1 MFPLGSVL
9 FPHMPVQ
16 LRVFEERYLTM
27 LSVILQETP
36 AEFGVVLIERGQEVG
51 ADTPTRFTY
60 GTVAQIAQLQAAEGF
75 IALVAEGERRIE
87 VIEWLDDEDYPR
99 ASIRVLDE
107 LDWDEA
113 LAPLLERAERT
124 VRRSLAVASEFG
136 DQHWSATVEVSD
148 DPVESAWQI
157 AAIAPLSELD
167 QVALLRST
175 TLERLLTRVIELTDA
190 AVQSFES
197 VWPDAPLDL
206 EELDDFVIDDEEPEA
221 EGDDAEDDDSG
232 DDPDQ
237 AHPNPEDRP

>member
-51 ADTPTRFTY
+51 AQTPDRFSY

-87 VIEWLDDEDYPR
+87 VIEWLDDTEYPQAR
-99 ASIRVLDE
+99 VRVLDDLE
-107 LDWDEA
+107 WDES
-113 LAPLLERAERT
+113 LSPLRDRAERT
-124 VRRSLAVASEFG
+124 VRRALAVASEFG
-136 DQHWSATVEVSD
+136 DPQWSATVDLSD
-148 DPVESAWQI
+148 DPIESAWQL
-157 AAIAPLSELD
+157 AAISPLNELD
-167 QVALLRST
+167 QVALLKAAS
-175 TLERLLTRVIELTDA
+175 LERLLTLLIELTDA

-197 VWPDAPLDL
+197 VWPETPLDTG
-206 EELDDFVIDDEEPEA
+206 ELDDFTIDDEIDEIDEI
-221 EGDDAEDDDSG
+221 DDDDGGAGGDDDSK
-232 DDPDQ
+232 D
-237 AHPNPEDRP
+237 ER

>member
-51 ADTPTRFTY
+51 QAPPQRFSY

-87 VIEWLDDEDYPR
+87 VIEWLDDDEYPR

-107 LDWDEA
+107 LQWDES
-113 LAPLLERAERT
+113 LLPLRDRAERT

-136 DQHWSATVEVSD
+136 DPQWSATVELSD
-148 DPVESAWQI
+148 DPVESAWQL
-157 AAIAPLSELD
+157 AAIAPLAELD
-167 QVALLRST
+167 QVALLKSGS
-175 TLERLLTRVIELTDA
+175 LERLLTLLIEFTDA

-197 VWPDAPLDL
+197 VWPDGPVELDLL
-206 EELDDFVIDDEEPEA
+206 EELDGMDGLDPDDGETGP
-221 EGDDAEDDDSG
+221 EGDDTGG
-232 DDPDQ
+232 DDP
-237 AHPNPEDRP
+237 EDDAPRR